1 MMSVL
6 CEAPCAEGRGS
17 TGRSPG
23 KAPSPGF
30 WRSNSF
36 AGLRA
41 QTQQAE
47 ARQNSRTRVLPY
59 CRCPTSSAG
68 LRASTFVGLGWVGLG
83 RQQPGWRSHT
93 QAVTRLPHEL
103 HSTKGRHATGRAL
116 AEVTH
121 QGFAVV
127 QVPHK
132 RHVPAQPGVAHEHGQ
147 ALRAVQRPQS
157 FSLLNLHLHPI
168 RLASA
173 AGAWCLHCELLLIW
187 R

>member
-1 MMSVL
+1 MMSLL
-6 CEAPCAEGRGS
+6 CEAPCAGGRGS

-23 KAPSPGF
+23 ETP
-30 WRSNSF
+30 
-36 AGLRA
+36 L
-41 QTQQAE
+41 
-47 ARQNSRTRVLPY
+47 TRVL
-59 CRCPTSSAG
+59 AQEG
-68 LRASTFVGLGWVGLG
+68 LRRAEGRGPAGRSPAELTHQGFAILQVPRKLCGTEGEHLCWVGLGWVGLG
-83 RQQPGWRSHT
+83 RQQPRWRLHT
-93 QAVTRLPHEL
+93 QAVRRLPHEP
-103 HSTKGRHATGRAL
+103 HSTKGRHSTGRGL

-157 FSLLNLHLHPI
+157 FSLLDLHLHPI

-173 AGAWCLHCELLLIW
+173 A
-187 R
+187 